1 MEDGRTT
8 KQKREFR
15 RGPRKRKSPR
25 HGRRGRFVL
34 DSHKQRELEQRRCKS
49 NCFRCV
55 FERVIHTR
63 VDICTSNVIKRCV
76 FRAHSWRTKKEN
88 WKSR

>member
-1 MEDGRTT
+1 MEGGRTT

-34 DSHKQRELEQRRCKS
+34 DSDEQRELEQRRRKS
-49 NCFRCV
+49 NYFRV
-55 FERVIHTR
+55 
-63 VDICTSNVIKRCV
+63 
-76 FRAHSWRTKKEN
+76 
-88 WKSR
+88 